1 MCRERLQ
8 ANSVFLGP
16 TGSSFW
22 ALWLMSV
29 SAVPESADALLPSG
43 CCKEGH
49 SWSSL
54 RMGDGLRLGEQL
66 ETPSPGGL
74 FHPALSQQ
82 GPTVPFYSHFDL
94 FALQFW
100 RLICLSQRKRIGCW
114 LAFSGIFLIPP
125 FPQAFISLS
134 LTRDCRS
141 HHSHFLFFLKFVLI
155 KEFCWSL
162 TCCYF
167 RQQISHLLGGLRVP
181 HLHLLGFPPKHR
193 PEHRPGFLG
202 LHPPHCSCCITA
214 LQPFET
220 WPGVKFLL

>member
-43 CCKEGH
+43 CGKEGH

-54 RMGDGLRLGEQL
+54 RMRDRLRLGEQL

-74 FHPALSQQ
+74 FHPVLSPVGAHCSFLQPFWSFCSLVLATDLSQ
-82 GPTVPFYSHFDL
+82 PEKENWLLVSFLRNFSHSPFSPGFHV
-94 FALQFW
+94 
-100 RLICLSQRKRIGCW
+100 
-114 LAFSGIFLIPP
+114 
-125 FPQAFISLS
+125 S

-162 TCCYF
+162 TCYF
-167 RQQISHLLGGLRVP
+167 RHQISHLLGGLRVP

-202 LHPPHCSCCITA
+202 LHPPHCRCSVTA

-220 WPGVKFLL
+220 WPGAMFLL